1 MSTADKTRSRSQPVG
16 WDQQTLTQPHERH
29 DKATRV
35 EAMFNAIAPTYERV
49 NTLASFGQDARWR
62 RRAVR
67 SVQLSGGETILDVCC
82 GTGDVI
88 RTFAVNDPAPGRII
102 GLDFAREMLDSG
114 RYAGITTPIELIH
127 GDALNLPLG
136 EQSVD
141 VISCAFG
148 VRNFQDLGRGLSEMW
163 RVLRPGGKAVILEF
177 TMPWNPL
184 LRWAHK
190 TYTNTVLPRLGA
202 WVARD
207 QVQAYRYLPRSIETF
222 ATTAEM
228 IAALKSVGFERVTA
242 RTMNLGGVAIYRA
255 DRP

>member
-1 MSTADKTRSRSQPVG
+1 MSTADKTRSRSKPVG

-184 LRWAHK
+184 LRWRTRPTPTQCCRDWGPGWPAIRCRLIAICHARSK
-190 TYTNTVLPRLGA
+190 RSPRR
-202 WVARD
+202 RD
-207 QVQAYRYLPRSIETF
+207 DR
-222 ATTAEM
+222 
-228 IAALKSVGFERVTA
+228 GFEIR
-242 RTMNLGGVAIYRA
+242 RL
-255 DRP
+255 